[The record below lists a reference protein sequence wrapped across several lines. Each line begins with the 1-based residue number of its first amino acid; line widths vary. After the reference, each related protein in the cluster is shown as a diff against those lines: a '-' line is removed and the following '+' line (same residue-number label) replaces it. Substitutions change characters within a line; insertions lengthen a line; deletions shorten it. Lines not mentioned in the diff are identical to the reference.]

1 MIQAQTLGFL
11 KELVDNNNREWFQ
24 VNKERY
30 DKARENLINLT
41 TDLIAK
47 IHQVDPG
54 VSADLDPKKSVMR
67 IYRDIRF
74 SKNKTP
80 YKNNFGVSIP
90 SHGAKLGGVEYY
102 LQIQPGKS
110 FIAGGYWMP
119 EAEHL
124 RAIRQEI
131 DYNAADLKKVID
143 EPGFV
148 ELFGEF
154 RKQDSLKTVPRDY
167 SADNENIALL
177 KLKSFIVMHQ
187 LTDKEIQSPK
197 AAEIIIN
204 ACSKL
209 YPLNV
214 FLKNAIGQTNI
225 QS

>member
-1 MIQAQTLGFL
+1 MIQAQTLDFL

-24 VNKERY
+24 ANKERY
-30 DKARENLINLT
+30 DKARENLIELT
-41 TDLIAK
+41 TSLISK
-47 IHQVDPG
+47 VHQIDPG

-90 SHGAKLGGVEYY
+90 SHGLKLGGVEYY

-124 RAIRQEI
+124 KAIRQEI
-131 DYNAADLKKVID
+131 DYNAADLKKIID

-148 ELFGEF
+148 KLFGEF
-154 RKQDSLKTVPRDY
+154 RKQEQLKTVPRDY
-167 SADNENIALL
+167 SADNENIELL
-177 KLKSFIVMHQ
+177 KLKSFIVFHQ
-187 LTDKEIQSPK
+187 LTDKEVQSAT
-197 AAEIIIN
+197 AAEDI
-204 ACSKL
+204 AGLCSKI

-214 FLKNAIGQTNI
+214 FLKNAIG
-225 QS
+225 